1 MTTFEAG
8 KSPFVSLIFIFFA
21 DTWKVKQ
28 NYTVECQKLVT
39 DIVNSLVADSC
50 NTMAVGNYISPGNRL
65 KYFCEE
71 MLLCRDTDSFMDSCV
86 AICQFLLEC
95 WAVMMFQEKLG
106 KRKCRVV
113 FT

>member
-8 KSPFVSLIFIFFA
+8 KSHFVSLILIFFA

-28 NYTVECQKLVT
+28 NYTVECQKLVI

-71 MLLCRDTDSFMDSCV
+71 ILLCRDTDSFRDSCV
-86 AICQFLLEC
+86 AICQFLLE
-95 WAVMMFQEKLG
+95 MLG
-106 KRKCRVV
+106 SNDVSREIGKEEM
-113 FT
+113 